1 MNEIHHSFGGDWTEK
16 KLTVLKKYLGA
27 YTKALKN
34 TGFQLYYIDAFAG
47 TRYRMSVDESENES
61 EQLMLFPEFS
71 EIEKKFFEGSARI
84 ALQLEPSFHEYIFI
98 EKNQDH
104 YEDLLKLKNDFPEK
118 TDKIEVIQGEA
129 NETLLKLLKVIDWR
143 KCRAVLFLDPYG
155 LQVRWETIEA
165 IARTRGIDLWYLFP
179 LASAVNRLLRRDGQI
194 NDSLRSR
201 LTNVFGTEEWF
212 KEFYSPIDCYT
223 LFGNIESMQKNTD
236 FTAIKKFL
244 IKRLKGIFAGV
255 AENPLEL
262 KNSKNVPIFLFC
274 FAAGNPNGKKL
285 ALKIAEYILN
295 SEK

>member
-1 MNEIHHSFGGDWTEK
+1 M
-16 KLTVLKKYLGA
+16 
-27 YTKALKN
+27 
-34 TGFQLYYIDAFAG
+34 
-47 TRYRMSVDESENES
+47 
-61 EQLMLFPEFS
+61 
-71 EIEKKFFEGSARI
+71 
-84 ALQLEPSFHEYIFI
+84 
-98 EKNQDH
+98 
-104 YEDLLKLKNDFPEK
+104 
-118 TDKIEVIQGEA
+118 
-129 NETLLKLLKVIDWR
+129 
-143 KCRAVLFLDPYG
+143 
-155 LQVRWETIEA
+155 RWETIEA